1 MSSIMIADCIPLM
14 PLQITLIVSIGRLR
28 YPQWLG
34 ISLLVQIRSVNPM
47 YTDTNIPVASLQG
60 GQRPCGANEK
70 ELFQL
75 QGGDRALIPVNSGG
89 FEEKHASLWDS
100 YEDLLSS
107 PVSPPCYCPLAP
119 SETPAVPCI
128 CWTCYLL
135 DTGGVVGD
143 EGYHHP
149 SFKAAIYV
157 VPQVLVRFSSWS
169 SCMLDDAFI

>member
-1 MSSIMIADCIPLM
+1 MIADCIPLM
-14 PLQITLIVSIGRLR
+14 SLQITLIVSIGRLR
-28 YPQWLG
+28 YPQRLRMS
-34 ISLLVQIRSVNPM
+34 SLLVQIRSVNPM
-47 YTDTNIPVASLQG
+47 CTDTNIPVASLQG
-60 GQRPCGANEK
+60 GQWPCGANEK
-70 ELFQL
+70 ELFQP
-75 QGGDRALIPVNSGG
+75 QGEDRALTPVNSGG

-107 PVSPPCYCPLAP
+107 PVSQPCYCPLAP

-128 CWTCYLL
+128 CWTCCAVLE
-135 DTGGVVGD
+135 GVVRD

>member
-1 MSSIMIADCIPLM
+1 MIADCIPLM

-28 YPQWLG
+28 YPQRLRMS
-34 ISLLVQIRSVNPM
+34 SLLVQIRSVNPM
-47 YTDTNIPVASLQG
+47 CTDTNIPVASLQG
-60 GQRPCGANEK
+60 GQWPCGANEK
-70 ELFQL
+70 ELFQT
-75 QGGDRALIPVNSGG
+75 QGEDRALTPVNSGG

-128 CWTCYLL
+128 CWTCCAVLE
-135 DTGGVVGD
+135 GVVRD